1 MSSTAVPDSTLSP
14 IKNPWSHPYEMT
26 TNGLVMNEASGG
38 SERAVVVTGPFEV
51 LGASRTVDG
60 RGWGKLLAWN
70 DQDGRRQ
77 QVQVFDRDLHTDENA
92 ALRALVDRGLQIAPR
107 YKKDLARALISLQ
120 PPDRVVLVQRNGWL
134 NGTYVLGDEAFG
146 ASPSES
152 IHNTSVGDSGVCA
165 GTADEWRKRLA
176 EPAVGNS
183 RLVLAV
189 CAAFAAPMLRQ
200 IESDGF
206 GVHFNGES
214 STGKSSCLALAAS
227 VWGRSVTTWRA
238 TGNGLEALAAN
249 ANDSLLC
256 LDELGE
262 IDGREVGGVVYMLAN
277 GSPKAR
283 ATRDGSARE
292 RQDFR
297 VLVLSTG
304 EIGVQ
309 DKLQE
314 EGRGVRMQ
322 RAGQAVRF
330 LDVPADAGA
339 EMGVLEDSHDMEP
352 AAFVDN
358 LKATCAEVHGVAGRR
373 FLAEFVKDREGA
385 IASFEQYRRA
395 FLSAHSG
402 TSSQSHRALKH
413 FAVLAASGE
422 LATEFGITGW
432 PSGEARASLARC
444 FQAWDRMHGGPVVLE
459 DRQAISLVRRYL
471 GEHGQSRF
479 SPDSRP
485 SDSTP
490 RPTHN
495 RTGFRKTVNGI
506 QGCYCVPSDLWPR
519 VVEGVDAKR
528 AIGALSRHG
537 HLISESGR
545 KTVNVRNEEGAI
557 ERVYAIRPTILTSL
571 AEDSSSPHLRLAK

>member
-1 MSSTAVPDSTLSP
+1 MSLTAAPDSTPPP
-14 IKNPWSHPYEMT
+14 IKSAWPYPYDMT
-26 TNGLVMNEASGG
+26 PNGLVMNEASGG
-38 SERAVVVTGPFEV
+38 SGGAVVVAGPFDV

-60 RGWGKLLAWN
+60 RGWGKLLTWN
-70 DQDGRRQ
+70 DQDVRKQ
-77 QVQVFDRDLHTDENA
+77 QVHVFDRDLLTDENA
-92 ALRALVDRGLQIAPR
+92 ALRALVDRGLQVVPR
-107 YKKDLARALISLQ
+107 YKKDLAKALISFQ
-120 PPDRVVLVQRNGWL
+120 PLERVVLVQRNGWL
-134 NGTYVLGDEAFG
+134 NGAYVLGDEAFG
-146 ASPSES
+146 AKPSET

-165 GTADEWRKRLA
+165 GTADEWSKRLA

-183 RLVLAV
+183 RLILAI

-206 GVHFNGES
+206 GVHFSGES

-227 VWGRSVTTWRA
+227 VWGTPVTTWRA

-283 ATRDGSARE
+283 ATRDGGARE

-304 EIGVQ
+304 EIGIE

-314 EGRGVRMQ
+314 EGRGVRLQ

-339 EMGVLEDSHDMEP
+339 GMGVLEDSNDMEP
-352 AAFVDN
+352 AAFIDN
-358 LKATCAEVHGVAGRR
+358 LKAACAEEHGVAGRR
-373 FLAEFVKDREGA
+373 FLTEFVKDRESA
-385 IASFEQYRRA
+385 IASFEQHKRE

-402 TSSQSHRALKH
+402 ASSQSHRALKH

-432 PSGEARASLARC
+432 PSGEAQASLARC
-444 FQAWDRMHGGPVVLE
+444 FRAWDHLHGGPVVLE
-459 DRQAISLVRRYL
+459 DRQAIGLVRAYL

-479 SPDSRP
+479 TLDPKS
-485 SDSTP
+485 SDSP
-490 RPTHN
+490 LRPIHN
-495 RTGFRKTVNGI
+495 RTGFRKTVNGTL
-506 QGCYCVPSDLWPR
+506 GCYCVPTDLWPR
-519 VVEGVDAKR
+519 VVEGIDAKR
-528 AIGALSRHG
+528 AIGALHRHG
-537 HLISESGR
+537 HLVCEPER
-545 KTVNVRNEEGAI
+545 KTVNVRNEDGVV
-557 ERVYAIRPTILTSL
+557 ERVYAIRPTILAS
-571 AEDSSSPHLRLAK
+571 EDVSSPQLRLA

>member
-1 MSSTAVPDSTLSP
+1 MSSAVAPDSTPSSVESP
-14 IKNPWSHPYEMT
+14 GPHPSEMT
-26 TNGLVMNEASGG
+26 TNGLVMNETSGG
-38 SERAVVVTGPFEV
+38 SGREVVLSGPFEV
-51 LGASRTVDG
+51 LGASRMIDG
-60 RGWGKLLAWN
+60 CGWGKLLAWN

-77 QVQVFDRDLHTDENA
+77 QVHVFDRDLLTDENA
-92 ALRALVDRGLQIAPR
+92 SLRALVDRGLQITPR
-107 YKKDLARALISLQ
+107 YKRDLARALISLQ
-120 PPDRVVLVQRNGWL
+120 PAGRVVLAQRNGWL
-134 NGTYVLGDEAFG
+134 NGVYVLGEEAFG
-146 ASPSES
+146 AKSSET
-152 IHNTSVGDSGVCA
+152 IHNISVGDSGACA
-165 GTADEWRKRLA
+165 GTADEWRKRVA
-176 EPAVGNS
+176 EPAIGNS
-183 RLVLAV
+183 RLILAL

-200 IESDGF
+200 VETDGF
-206 GVHFNGES
+206 GVHFSGES

-238 TGNGLEALAAN
+238 TGNGLEALAVN

-283 ATRDGSARE
+283 ATRDGGARQ

-304 EIGVQ
+304 EIGIQ

-314 EGRGVRMQ
+314 EGRGVRLQ

-339 EMGVLEDSHDMEP
+339 EMGVLEDAHDVEP

-358 LKATCAEVHGVAGRR
+358 LKAACAEVHGVAGRR
-373 FLAEFVKDREGA
+373 FLTEFVKDREGA
-385 IASFEQYRRA
+385 IASFEKRRRA

-402 TSSQSHRALKH
+402 ASSQSHRALKH

-432 PSGEARASLARC
+432 PLGEAQASLARC
-444 FQAWDRMHGGPVVLE
+444 FQAWDHLHGGPIVLE
-459 DRQAISLVRRYL
+459 DRQAISLVRSYL

-479 SPDSRP
+479 SPDSDMSGSP
-485 SDSTP
+485 L

-495 RTGFRKTVNGI
+495 RTGFRKAVNGI
-506 QGCYCVPSDLWPR
+506 QGCYCVPVDLWPR
-519 VVEGVDAKR
+519 IVEGIDAKR
-528 AIGALSRHG
+528 AVDALYRHG
-537 HLISESGR
+537 HLVTERGR
-545 KTVNVRNEEGAI
+545 KTANVRNEEKAT
-557 ERVYAIRPTILTSL
+557 ERVYAIRATILVD
-571 AEDSSSPHLRLAK
+571 ENSSSTHLKLAQ